1 MKGRDLFWLVVAV
14 IVVGLWVA
22 LVLPSM
28 PVFF

>member
-1 MKGRDLFWLVVAV
+1 MKSRDLFWLVVAV

-28 PVFF
+28 PVLF